1 VSEFACWLNSHS
13 GRDLLSH
20 PCYTRMGHPDFDQGI
35 CGPTTRRRKSI
46 GRTFFSGQNVG
57 DGRMSFLKS
66 IADCVPS
73 APQFGVPE
81 KNVFKQ
87 R

>member
-1 VSEFACWLNSHS
+1 
-13 GRDLLSH
+13 
-20 PCYTRMGHPDFDQGI
+20 
-35 CGPTTRRRKSI
+35 
-46 GRTFFSGQNVG
+46 
-57 DGRMSFLKS
+57 MSFLKS